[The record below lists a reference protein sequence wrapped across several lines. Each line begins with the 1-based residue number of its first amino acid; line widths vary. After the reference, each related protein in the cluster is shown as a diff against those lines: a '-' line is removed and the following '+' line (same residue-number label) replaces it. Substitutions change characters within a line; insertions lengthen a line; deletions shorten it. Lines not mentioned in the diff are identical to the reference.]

1 MQRTLVARSVDFG
14 RRKQRKSSERE
25 EAFKR
30 LSARPAQQA
39 RGKGGGKAERLLRYG
54 SLDDA
59 RNCLF
64 KPKTILD
71 PNGESKADE
80 DQGERKTDNFVQ
92 RQEAWNRKVRKEKAF
107 CIGKKDYDARLDKK
121 QCPSCTAVQ
130 AYDEF
135 AEKRNLCVE
144 CAVEYVRPNLG
155 GVDRFLRKLD
165 RYAATSRRNLRDI
178 ERYVREDESRASKL
192 VVRGGRTVRVPL
204 FTEAEGERAWD
215 AFFDRM
221 DADLHRREAQK
232 RLLDVEDVTERL
244 ARNVPLTSEN
254 AELLRQCTFEPHLF
268 TKGPYTYPD
277 PRHGAEPKGEFHE
290 RLDAD
295 RGRRE
300 AKSCSFA
307 REERDTKR
315 WFDTHAALRD
325 PHVSHGGKPRVI
337 PDAKW

>member
-1 MQRTLVARSVDFG
+1 MGQCSGEPYCRPVD
-14 RRKQRKSSERE
+14 
-25 EAFKR
+25 
-30 LSARPAQQA
+30 
-39 RGKGGGKAERLLRYG
+39 
-54 SLDDA
+54 
-59 RNCLF
+59 
-64 KPKTILD
+64 
-71 PNGESKADE
+71 
-80 DQGERKTDNFVQ
+80 
-92 RQEAWNRKVRKEKAF
+92 
-107 CIGKKDYDARLDKK
+107 
-121 QCPSCTAVQ
+121 
-130 AYDEF
+130 
-135 AEKRNLCVE
+135 
-144 CAVEYVRPNLG
+144 EYVG
-155 GVDRFLRKLD
+155 
-165 RYAATSRRNLRDI
+165 TI
-178 ERYVREDESRASKL
+178 RYVTNRPLKTTRPSDELENEIANRY
-192 VVRGGRTVRVPL
+192 RGV
-204 FTEAEGERAWD
+204 EG
-215 AFFDRM
+215 
-221 DADLHRREAQK
+221 Q
-232 RLLDVEDVTERL
+232 VTERL